1 MKKSKRVSK
10 NKNKKGSEQPG
21 LVSGAEQI
29 ENTEVATFNEEPS
42 KEAVD
47 VANEPEKV
55 ILDKPENP
63 VSLEKDET
71 ETLLPSEGAQEVS
84 STLTEEVKED
94 LSVKEDVKADSPVE
108 EKGTV
113 SLTKDETSSPTGDA
127 EAVPVSSIEET
138 EEKDQGKKK
147 SKRERDKEQQKKSE
161 GEKPK
166 QQSYAVKQF
175 LMGSANWVGLLPIA
189 LVLSIVPLI
198 VFLKVLPLEPEI
210 DAYWSSAG
218 VVYDFFSYYKSLA
231 VIGLA
236 GVSLVFM
243 ALFRRK
249 DRSRKDILLRF
260 AFALV
265 AVYLAFSL
273 ISTVI
278 ALYPGVAIW
287 GAPDRREGMIVLLAY
302 AVLFMY
308 AITSYRSEKNRKIIF
323 WSLSFLMLVTTVMG
337 ISQFFG
343 QDLLQT
349 PGARSFILPPEYQNA
364 TLSFQFE
371 KEKIYGT
378 MFHYNYMGS
387 FGAMMV
393 PFFLVIALF
402 SKEIFRRIVAAI
414 LAICALF
421 VLFGSTSRAG
431 IVGLALVVVF
441 FLFVLLRQLFRYW
454 RISLTTFTILLAAVA
469 IFSIAT
475 QGAIFARIPTL
486 LEDLGIAGGVQ
497 QNFDYHDHVPIRAIS
512 VDGKQLFLRL
522 QGEHMLVV
530 DNTTGNINLF
540 DEKMELLPYEKGEDK
555 IYRTSDTRFADFS
568 YSKGKIKRT
577 INRTEEI
584 VDVLLLKYLDQD
596 VLILNLSNPSEI
608 RFYTP
613 KFYEFTPK
621 DAPYIGFEGKEKI
634 GSARGYIW
642 SRSLPLLKDTIIAG
656 YGPDTYMLHFPQ
668 GDILAKWYAYGTP
681 NMTVDKP
688 HNWYLQVAIN
698 QGLVAL
704 AALLVL
710 LLLYV
715 IDSILLYAF
724 RKEYSETE
732 VFAIGLFLAV
742 IGYMGAGFFNDS
754 VVSVAPVFWCLLGLG
769 FGANSWVR
777 RLRKEEA

>member
-55 ILDKPENP
+55 ISDKPENP

-94 LSVKEDVKADSPVE
+94 LSVKEDVKTDSPVE

-127 EAVPVSSIEET
+127 EAVPVPSIEET